1 MDRMFVISGMTYAVL
16 GMLLGI
22 SMAVSKDHGQ
32 LVAHA
37 HIMLVGFVVS
47 FIYGLCHKLW
57 LNNDTSKLAW
67 AQFGLHQLG
76 AICLAVGLFL
86 LYGNYIDIEKI
97 DPVLGMGSNA
107 VLLAMILMIVMF
119 LKSGKTHQE

>member
-1 MDRMFVISGMTYAVL
+1 MDRIFVISGMTYAVL

-22 SMAVSKDHGQ
+22 SMAASKDHGQ

-37 HIMLVGFVVS
+37 HILLVGFVLS

-57 LNNDTSKLAW
+57 LNNDISKLAW
-67 AQFGLHQLG
+67 VQFGLHQLG

-86 LYGNYIDIEKI
+86 LYGNYVAMEKI

-107 VLLAMILMIVMF
+107 VLLGMILMIFMF
-119 LKSGKTHQE
+119 LRSGKQHQD